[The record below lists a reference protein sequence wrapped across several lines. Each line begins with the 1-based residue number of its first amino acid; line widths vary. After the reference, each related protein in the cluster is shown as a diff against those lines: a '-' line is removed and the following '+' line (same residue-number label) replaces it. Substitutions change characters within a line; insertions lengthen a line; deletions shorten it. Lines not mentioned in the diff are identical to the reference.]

1 MPVQFRYSYR
11 LEIRYIAS
19 SNHKEYIIPSPSV
32 TFVYIMHD
40 YDNDIRPYIMVKI
53 KLDASIY
60 NMMINDQGKGKVSL
74 NIMKY
79 NKDGTS
85 SVYTSYIN
93 DQFDFV
99 MSENPNVTP
108 VFDKEVAGQGI
119 AYKTCMV
126 GLFKSELMHYNQK
139 QFDGVYKNTNT
150 SSLIQNATSHMKIL
164 IEPFRYNPSIE
175 SIVVPP
181 INSVVEFIA
190 YINQKYNFYGD
201 QYVYFNDFD
210 KTYLKSN
217 SGKYIN
223 ANDGQNPY
231 VAFDIRDMTNYKAN
245 TAGFIVDNS
254 QNAYIIY
261 TDPSYVQISTD
272 RITPYTASNIV
283 TIDSNG
289 KQQMSKVDTSSI
301 INTSPDKDSTL
312 YIPSDDPHGAEY
324 IANSLKN
331 NTVTMVISKTEMDTS
346 IFTPNKEYLI
356 SNYEGNN
363 KYTGRYYMSFKQE
376 YFYNTEVEFMCLS
389 NIGLRMVVHY

>member
-19 SNHKEYIIPSPSV
+19 NHKEHIIPSPSV
-32 TFVYIMHD
+32 TFVYVMHD

-60 NMMINDQGKGKVSL
+60 NMMITDQGKGKVSL

-85 SVYTSYIN
+85 SVYTSYIH
-93 DQFDFV
+93 DQFDFI
-99 MSENPNVTP
+99 MTENPNTTP
-108 VFDKEVAGQGI
+108 MFDNAVDGQGI
-119 AYKTCMV
+119 AYKTCV
-126 GLFKSELMHYNQK
+126 IGLFKTELLHYNQK
-139 QFDGVYKNTNT
+139 QFDGVYKNTTT
-150 SSLIQNATSHMKIL
+150 SSLVQNATSHMKMI
-164 IEPFRYNPSIE
+164 IEPFRYNPTID

-181 INSVVEFIA
+181 INSVTEFIA
-190 YINQKYNFYGD
+190 YVNQKYNFYGD
-201 QYVYFNDFD
+201 QYIYFNDFD
-210 KTYLKSN
+210 RSYLKSN

-254 QNAYIIY
+254 QNAYIVY
-261 TDPSYVQISTD
+261 TDPTYVQISTD
-272 RITPYTASNIV
+272 RITPYAASNIV
-283 TIDSNG
+283 TINSNG
-289 KQQMSKVDTSSI
+289 QQNIAKVDTSSI
-301 INTSPDKDSTL
+301 INTSPDKDSTI

-331 NTVTMVISKTEMDTS
+331 NTVTMIISKTEMDTS

-363 KYTGRYYMSFKQE
+363 KYTGRYYISFKQE
-376 YFYNTEVEFMCLS
+376 YFYNTEVDFMCLS